1 MAIYST
7 VTTLVDPALSNLSED
22 HCLGADVFVDLQ
34 LRARGFDP
42 ALVILPNAALT
53 AIAEA
58 WAKRL
63 AATEGALGED
73 SPLIAKAR
81 EHEKTALTLVN
92 LLTREGLGLSVV
104 GVASFGTVTLGRG

>member
-1 MAIYST
+1 MAIYYALSPYG
-7 VTTLVDPALSNLSED
+7 DPALSNLNEA
-22 HCLGADVFVDLQ
+22 HCLSADVFVDLQ

-42 ALVILPNAALT
+42 SFITLPNAALT

-81 EHEKTALTLVN
+81 EYEKTALTLVN
-92 LLTREGLGLSVV
+92 LLTRESLGLSVV
-104 GVASFGTVTLGRG
+104 GVASFGSATLGRG